1 MACQL
6 MLCHSLPQKA
16 ALAAQLI
23 SSLRKRSA
31 AADLFWPYHSSTLLL
46 LGNLSLVQ
54 LTIEVCLLGCFLES
68 NIWRKYFAT
77 RQQGVLL
84 FFSKNYKILCISAI
98 VTPP

>member
-23 SSLRKRSA
+23 SSL
-31 AADLFWPYHSSTLLL
+31 FWPCHSSTLLL